1 LKRIGELEIGH
12 QRVVQYADAVRV
24 HRNVPG
30 PVALRRDSYVPEM
43 QQGIFVFYDAEAPG
57 LPMIGLRTI
66 IGNKLPL
73 STMVIVGRRR

>member
-1 LKRIGELEIGH
+1 
-12 QRVVQYADAVRV
+12 
-24 HRNVPG
+24 
-30 PVALRRDSYVPEM
+30 VALRRDSYVPEM